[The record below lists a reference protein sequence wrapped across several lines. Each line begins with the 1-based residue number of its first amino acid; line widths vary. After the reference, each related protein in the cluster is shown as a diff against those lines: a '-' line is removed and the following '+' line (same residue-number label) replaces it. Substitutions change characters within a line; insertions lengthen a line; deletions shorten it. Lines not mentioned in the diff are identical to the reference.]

1 MPRCLIGLWSR
12 RHSRQVFLKPRP
24 IDWGCML
31 TMHGKACRTL
41 KAAEEL
47 AKGVKHASAISLDV
61 NNTGALEA
69 EVEKHDLVIR

>member
-1 MPRCLIGLWSR
+1 MSYRTLESLSQSASISKI
-12 RHSRQVFLKPRP
+12 HP
-24 IDWGCML
+24 IDCGYML
-31 TMHGKACRTL
+31 TIHGKACRTL

-69 EVEKHDLVIR
+69 EVQKHDLVIR